1 VLVKSKEA
9 FSALCIGL
17 YSEDALYEKP
27 NPDPDDGVYNFS
39 ITSFSSSYMNGS
51 VELLP
56 YWALLSEIRI
66 LDGMHWLGRRM
77 NA

>member
-56 YWALLSEIRI
+56 Y
-66 LDGMHWLGRRM
+66 
-77 NA
+77 